1 MGSKH
6 LWVEKTLS
14 AALTLNTADGEMS
27 IQLDMGSSSAIQ
39 HYLSS
44 SSWSVLT
51 VFGKESF

>member
-6 LWVEKTLS
+6 LWMEKTLS
-14 AALTLNTADGEMS
+14 AALTLNTTDGEMS

-44 SSWSVLT
+44 SSWSVFT
-51 VFGKESF
+51 VLGKESF